1 MLCCAKLNNLC
12 FASGSFFERSLFHI
26 FAWFIFCSFDR
37 FFFNWAE
44 PQFAAGMVTSKGEY
58 FDQQITSSGFFKVGG
73 LL

>member
-1 MLCCAKLNNLC
+1 MQ
-12 FASGSFFERSLFHI
+12 SLITSALPRGRFLSE
-26 FAWFIFCSFDR
+26 AYFIFSHGLFFAR
-37 FFFNWAE
+37 LIVFFFNWAE